1 MTWLVKIDWLE
12 KREIYSWYL
21 WLVYWYLWLVYG
33 YLWLVYWY
41 IWHIAHLTQ
50 QLLML
55 IGLMIIVLY
64 VQNIHGELILPFVKD
79 SHSC

>member
-1 MTWLVKIDWLE
+1 MSLIFPNFIEPLTPQTGWKKRKKDTEKWLGHQS
-12 KREIYSWYL
+12 Y
-21 WLVYWYLWLVYG
+21 
-33 YLWLVYWY
+33 LVYWY